1 MSEAIKPVRRR
12 RQRTESKASESK
24 QALEQQAPETGSDEE
39 AQDQVSGSGSQPD
52 GGDTSLMSELRT
64 AMREAAVE
72 ILKPVASQATKSA
85 AKYAVTKG
93 PEAVKDKVGPAVA
106 NAGGAGALAKGAL
119 SKGSEVGN
127 VVGGIADKV
136 TGVGKGGKKPTGHG
150 RGRRLP
156 VQEQVDVGSD
166 IETVYDQFTQF
177 EDWPN
182 FMHRVEK
189 VEQKDDTTLMIH
201 ENIWGVRRS
210 WEAEIVE
217 QTPCSRIV
225 WRSKG
230 PVQTVGVA
238 TFHRLSDDL
247 TRVQINMDFQPKGM
261 FEKFASG
268 TRISRRALRS
278 DVMRFKAFVEMND
291 EATGDWRGVI
301 EDGEVSEPPEDHEK
315 RQDDEP
321 EGSVEDS
328 DELEAASDD
337 EEEEEDQPEAS
348 GEEDEEDE
356 EDEDAEDEEPEASE
370 DEDEDDY
377 EEEDEPA
384 ASADDEAEEEE
395 EEEPPA
401 KAPARRRSRGAT
413 ATPQRTRRR

>member
-1 MSEAIKPVRRR
+1 MSEATKPVRRR

-24 QALEQQAPETGSDEE
+24 QALEQQAPETGPEDEV
-39 AQDQVSGSGSQPD
+39 QDQVSGSESQPD

-156 VQEQVDVGSD
+156 VQEHVDVGAD
-166 IETVYDQFTQF
+166 LETVYDQFTQF

-217 QTPCSRIV
+217 QTPCGRIV

-301 EDGEVSEPPEDHEK
+301 EDGEVSETPEDREK
-315 RQDDEP
+315 SRQDDEP

-337 EEEEEDQPEAS
+337 EEEEEEDQPEAS
-348 GEEDEEDE
+348 GEEDEDE
-356 EDEDAEDEEPEASE
+356 EDEEPEASE
-370 DEDEDDY
+370 DEDDY
-377 EEEDEPA
+377 EEEEEPA
-384 ASADDEAEEEE
+384 ASADDEDEEEE
-395 EEEPPA
+395 EEDEPPA

-413 ATPQRTRRR
+413 ATSSRTRRR